1 MARKKW
7 QVTTY
12 DKNLASQIA
21 QDYDLNPFAALLA
34 TSRGLI
40 TDDDISSYFGN
51 KPLELCNPFELPDMD
66 KAVKRLETA
75 IDGGESI
82 LIFGDYDADGVTATA
97 LLYSYLETRGANV
110 QYYIPDRLTE
120 GYGISTEAVRIIKE
134 RNAKLIVTV
143 DNGISAIQEAN
154 LIAELGMELIITDH
168 HKPKDILP
176 QAIAIVD
183 PHRTDCHCKFK
194 DFAGVGVAF
203 KLVCALDGSDPG
215 DLLDEYGDLL
225 AIGTIGDIVP
235 LTGENRSIVK
245 AGISAIN
252 TCPRTGISALLKVA
266 GADKKKTNSSV
277 IAFALAPRINAA
289 GRMGSAGRA
298 LDLLLTDD
306 EKIAEDLAAEINNE
320 NVSRRSAEE
329 EIIQKIDI
337 ILDNLPLL
345 KFDRVIVIDGENWHN
360 GVIGIVAS
368 RISEKFGRPA
378 IIISKDGLSA
388 RGSGR
393 SVEGFSL
400 YAALDAVSEYLTH
413 FGGHTLA
420 AGFGILSDKIDA
432 FRMAINRYA
441 MTIEMPFPVQRID
454 FKLNPR
460 AIAPDLVTAVE
471 IFEPCGAGNPQPVFG
486 LFKVKIESILPVS
499 EGKHTRMQ
507 ISKDN
512 IKLNAIIF
520 NAATGS
526 FPYAIGDFAD
536 LAVQL
541 EINDYKNTISVN
553 IHVIN
558 MRFSLLNE
566 ENILQGC
573 RLYENQMRNETLPQ
587 SDFERIHPDRGLF
600 ARLYRVMRE
609 KGGSVDD
616 PEKLCCLIGD
626 DGDRFGAVLVAVDV
640 MIEMGLITTD
650 DNGRLTLPAAENKV
664 DLDDSNILKKLKKQ
678 LINYVN

>member
-21 QDYDLNPFAALLA
+21 QDNDLNPFAALLA
-34 TSRGLI
+34 TSRGLL

-51 KPLELCNPFELPDMD
+51 TPMELCNPFELPDMD

-75 IDGGESI
+75 IDKGESI

-120 GYGISTEAVRIIKE
+120 GYGISEEAVGIIKD

-143 DNGISAIQEAN
+143 DNGISAIQEAK
-154 LIAELGMELIITDH
+154 LIAELGMELIVTDH

-183 PHRTDCHCKFK
+183 PHRTDCHCEHK

-203 KLVCALDGSDPG
+203 KLVCALDGGDPG

-235 LTGENRSIVK
+235 LTGENRSSVK

-252 TCPRTGISALLKVA
+252 AYPRIGISALLKVA

-277 IAFALAPRINAA
+277 VAFALAPRINAA

-306 EKIAEDLAAEINNE
+306 EKTAEDLAVEINNE
-320 NVSRRSAEE
+320 NVLRRITEE

-337 ILDNLPLL
+337 ILDKYPLL
-345 KFDRVIVIDGENWHN
+345 KYDRVIVIDGENWHN

-368 RISEKFGRPA
+368 RIAERFGRPA
-378 IIISKDGLSA
+378 IIISKDGLFA

-393 SVEGFSL
+393 SIEGFSL
-400 YAALDAVSEYLTH
+400 YAALDAVSDHLTH

-420 AGFGILSDKIDA
+420 AGFGILSEKIDA
-432 FRMAINRYA
+432 FRVAINRYA

-454 FKLNPR
+454 FKLNPK

-486 LFKVKIESILPVS
+486 LFKVKIESIFPVS

-507 ISKDN
+507 VSKDN
-512 IKLNAIIF
+512 IKLNTIVF

-526 FPYAIGDFAD
+526 FPYSIGDFAD

-541 EINDYKNTISVN
+541 EINEYKNTIGVN
-553 IHVIN
+553 IRVIN
-558 MRFSLLNE
+558 IRFSLLNE
-566 ENILQGC
+566 EYILQGS
-573 RLYENQMRNETLPQ
+573 RLYESQIRNEHLPQ
-587 SDFERIHPDRGLF
+587 SDFERVYPDRGLF
-600 ARLYRVMRE
+600 ARLYRVIRE
-609 KGGSVDD
+609 KEGTVDD
-616 PEKLCCLIGD
+616 PEKLCSLIGD
-626 DGDRFGAVLVAVDV
+626 DGYQFAAVLVAVDV
-640 MIEMGLITTD
+640 MREMELLATD
-650 DNGRLTLPAAENKV
+650 DNGRLTLVVPENKV
-664 DLDDSNILKKLKKQ
+664 DLENSNKLKRLRKA
-678 LINYVN
+678 IS

>member
-21 QDYDLNPFAALLA
+21 QDNDLNPFAALLA
-34 TSRGLI
+34 TSRGLL

-51 KPLELCNPFELPDMD
+51 TPMELCNPFELPDMD

-75 IDGGESI
+75 IDKGESI

-120 GYGISTEAVRIIKE
+120 GYGISEEAVGIIKD

-143 DNGISAIQEAN
+143 DNGISAIQEAK
-154 LIAELGMELIITDH
+154 LIAELGMELIVTDH

-183 PHRTDCHCKFK
+183 PHRTDCHCEYK

-203 KLVCALDGSDPG
+203 KLVCALDGGDPG

-235 LTGENRSIVK
+235 LTGENRSSVK

-252 TCPRTGISALLKVA
+252 AYPRIGISALLKVA

-277 IAFALAPRINAA
+277 VAFALAPRINAA

-306 EKIAEDLAAEINNE
+306 EKTAEDLAVEINNE
-320 NVSRRSAEE
+320 NVLRRITEE

-337 ILDNLPLL
+337 ILDKYPLL
-345 KFDRVIVIDGENWHN
+345 KYDRVIVIDGENWHN

-368 RISEKFGRPA
+368 RIAERFGRPA
-378 IIISKDGLSA
+378 IIISKDGLFA

-393 SVEGFSL
+393 SIEGFSL
-400 YAALDAVSEYLTH
+400 YAALDAVSDHLTH

-420 AGFGILSDKIDA
+420 AGFGILSEKIDA
-432 FRMAINRYA
+432 FRVAINRYA

-454 FKLNPR
+454 FKLNPK

-486 LFKVKIESILPVS
+486 LFKVKIESIFPVS

-507 ISKDN
+507 VSKDN
-512 IKLNAIIF
+512 IKLNTIVF

-526 FPYAIGDFAD
+526 FPYSIGDFAD

-541 EINDYKNTISVN
+541 EINEYKNTIGVN
-553 IHVIN
+553 IRVIN
-558 MRFSLLNE
+558 IRFSLLNE
-566 ENILQGC
+566 EYILQGS
-573 RLYENQMRNETLPQ
+573 RLYESQIRNEHLPQ
-587 SDFERIHPDRGLF
+587 SDFERVYPDRGLF
-600 ARLYRVMRE
+600 ARLYRVIRE
-609 KGGSVDD
+609 KEGTVDD
-616 PEKLCCLIGD
+616 PEKLCSLIGD
-626 DGDRFGAVLVAVDV
+626 DGYQFAAVLVAVDV
-640 MIEMGLITTD
+640 MREMELLATD
-650 DNGRLTLPAAENKV
+650 DNGRLTLVVPENKV
-664 DLDDSNILKKLKKQ
+664 DLENSNKLKRLRKA
-678 LINYVN
+678 IS